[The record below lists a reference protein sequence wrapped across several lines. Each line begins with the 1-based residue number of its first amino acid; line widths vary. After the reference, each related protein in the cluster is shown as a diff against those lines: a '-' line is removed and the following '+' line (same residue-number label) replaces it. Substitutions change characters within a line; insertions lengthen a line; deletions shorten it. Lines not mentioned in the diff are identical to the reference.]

1 MWHSFQIRKY
11 GKIYLLVTICLLIL
25 TAIEVCV
32 DSIYLLVASSSL
44 WWSWMM
50 FYDLPNLRAFLTKSQ
65 GITEVKL
72 RELEGTKRKKM
83 FKVESEMFSK

>member
-1 MWHSFQIRKY
+1 
-11 GKIYLLVTICLLIL
+11 
-25 TAIEVCV
+25 
-32 DSIYLLVASSSL
+32 
-44 WWSWMM
+44 MM
-50 FYDLPNLRAFLTKSQ
+50 FYDLPNLRAFLTKSH

>member
-1 MWHSFQIRKY
+1 
-11 GKIYLLVTICLLIL
+11 
-25 TAIEVCV
+25 
-32 DSIYLLVASSSL
+32 
-44 WWSWMM
+44 M